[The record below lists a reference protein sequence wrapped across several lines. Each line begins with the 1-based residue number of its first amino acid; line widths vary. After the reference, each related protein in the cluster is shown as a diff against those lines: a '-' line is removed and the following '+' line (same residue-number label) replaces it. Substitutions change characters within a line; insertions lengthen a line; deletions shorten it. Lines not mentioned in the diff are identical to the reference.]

1 MLYYKQISEGYED
14 KRNFDIM
21 QKVGLDYQLI
31 KQTIHKQIMWVFVLP
46 IIVALI
52 HTLFAGKIIYY
63 LLGILGVRDISL
75 FLTSY
80 IAVIFAVVITY
91 GLMYWVTS
99 TIYYK
104 IVQTK

>member
-1 MLYYKQISEGYED
+1 MIANYTRIRKKQCAKFEVKNAILQVT
-14 KRNFDIM
+14 KN
-21 QKVGLDYQLI
+21 
-31 KQTIHKQIMWVFVLP
+31 
-46 IIVALI
+46 
-52 HTLFAGKIIYY
+52 TLFAGKIIYY